1 MSHKSIS
8 NLTSREAALIILSKL
23 LYATS
28 KDYGVADIICFHKKT
43 LNSCLGLSQRM
54 PEGQEIDNFSLLSIP
69 WTDLLSSIANRTPFL
84 KAHIQSKQ
92 FSEREILY
100 MCAMLCGLS
109 GIEYRMITG
118 YRSHYNLSWLIRQK
132 LGLPPKST
140 NLRIFLQKLSAS
152 TRYESS
158 ETIAQK

>member
-8 NLTSREAALIILSKL
+8 DLTSREAALVILSKL

-28 KDYGVADIICFHKKT
+28 KKSGVADIIDLHKKI
-43 LNSCLGLSQRM
+43 LNSCLGCIQRK
-54 PEGQEIDNFSLLSIP
+54 PEEQEIEDFSILSIP
-69 WTDLLSSIANRTPFL
+69 WTDILSSIANNTPFIKRL
-84 KAHIQSKQ
+84 IQSNQ

-118 YRSHYNLSWLIRQK
+118 HRSHYNLSWLIRQK
-132 LGLPPKST
+132 FGLPPKST
-140 NLRIFLQKLSAS
+140 NLRIFLQKLSES
-152 TRYESS
+152 SLYESS
-158 ETIAQK
+158 ETFAQK